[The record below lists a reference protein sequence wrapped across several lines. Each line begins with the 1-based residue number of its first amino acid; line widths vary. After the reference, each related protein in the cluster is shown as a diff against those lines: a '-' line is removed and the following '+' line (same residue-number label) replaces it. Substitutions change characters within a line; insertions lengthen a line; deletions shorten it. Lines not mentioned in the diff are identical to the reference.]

1 MMIKV
6 NTLDESFN
14 QAYLNAYR
22 ALPVEQLETPRQYGA
37 RWREAY
43 RCRLEV
49 VAYTHDTYYIFDRDA
64 DYTWFMMRWS

>member
-1 MMIKV
+1 MIRANPQDPTFK
-6 NTLDESFN
+6 
-14 QAYLNAYR
+14 QAYLNARR

-37 RWREAY
+37 RWREAH

-49 VAYTHDTYYIFDRDA
+49 VAHTHDTYYIFDRDA